1 MKLDGKMNWSMHKVL
16 RKLAKK
22 HGLKKIGRDKACMY
36 VEDQAL
42 VLQTNLV
49 TTEKRYPTDTIGYKL
64 NSIYNWVAL
73 QRIGPRPFLV
83 SAIGTHRLRCYGIQR
98 VALIECC

>member
-1 MKLDGKMNWSMHKVL
+1 MFRLVYERATGVKFDGKMNRSMHKVL

-22 HGLKKIGRDKACMY
+22 HGLKKIGRDKACI
-36 VEDQAL
+36 D
-42 VLQTNLV
+42 T
-49 TTEKRYPTDTIGYKL
+49 PTDAIGYKP

-83 SAIGTHRLRCYGIQR
+83 SAIGTYRLRCYGIQR